1 MFLREASFE
10 KQHDHERQVFLL
22 QIISSPRH
30 LSFQFKVMNRSRNI
44 ICCEL
49 SSMLKHFFFAD
60 FLLFCICFI
69 KFNQL
74 LAHGRWFSP
83 CTPASS
89 TTKTGHHDIA
99 EILLKVALKQ
109 LISCRVQSSND
120 DITKTYSVV
129 CRPMKI

>member
-1 MFLREASFE
+1 LKNSTTMRDKCFFCKLYPHHVICLFS
-10 KQHDHERQVFLL
+10 
-22 QIISSPRH
+22 
-30 LSFQFKVMNRSRNI
+30 FKVMNRSRNI